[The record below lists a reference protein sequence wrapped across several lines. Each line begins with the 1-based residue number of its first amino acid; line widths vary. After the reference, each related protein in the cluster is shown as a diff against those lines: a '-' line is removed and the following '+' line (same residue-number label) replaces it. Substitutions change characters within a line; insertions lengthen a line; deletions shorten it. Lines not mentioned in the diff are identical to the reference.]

1 MVLQNTVGI
10 RRPLDVRCSLG
21 GQVLQSRVIFI
32 TKWDNSHKVVQYR
45 EQMKETGEIDFGKIC
60 RKSSITEIDYSN
72 AAGATLLKSLT
83 AVDILLPILQE
94 FRNIFLKEHLR
105 KAAEAT
111 VSFSVMTHQAA
122 TKGAL

>member
-1 MVLQNTVGI
+1 MFLVLKAILVKLLQN
-10 RRPLDVRCSLG
+10 LWE
-21 GQVLQSRVIFI
+21 VIHYG
-32 TKWDNSHKVVQYR
+32 D
-45 EQMKETGEIDFGKIC
+45 
-60 RKSSITEIDYSN
+60 DYSN

-94 FRNIFLKEHLR
+94 FRNTFLKEHLR

-111 VSFSVMTHQAA
+111 VYFHVMTLQAA